1 MHALTLERFRFSTWM
16 KALGVLL
23 CAVLTAASARIS
35 VLTPLSPVPLT
46 LQVLVVILSGFA
58 LGWRGALLSQMLYLQ
73 AILLGAP
80 WTASGLA
87 GPMAFAA
94 PTAGYLLSFPLA
106 AALAGWFHER
116 VAQGAAQ
123 SAAQGVAQGAWGR
136 LVGGMA
142 ALVVI
147 YALGALWLAGF
158 VGGLANG
165 WRLGVAPFLGA
176 DALKIVIASA
186 TLSLRRR

>member
-1 MHALTLERFRFSTWM
+1 MHSLTLERFRFSTWA

-23 CAVLTAASARIS
+23 FAVLTAASARIS

-46 LQVLVVILSGFA
+46 LQVLLVILSGFV

-87 GPMAFAA
+87 GPMAFVA

-106 AALAGWFHER
+106 AALAGWFSER
-116 VAQGAAQ
+116 TAQRT
-123 SAAQGVAQGAWGR
+123 WGR

-142 ALVVI
+142 ALVVV

-165 WRLGVAPFLGA
+165 WRLGVVPFLGA
-176 DALKIVIASA
+176 DALKVIIASA
-186 TLSLRRR
+186 IWALRRR

>member
-1 MHALTLERFRFSTWM
+1 MHALTLERFRFSTWT

-23 CAVLTAASARIS
+23 FAVLTAASARIS

-58 LGWRGALLSQMLYLQ
+58 LGWRGALLSQALYLQ

-80 WTASGLA
+80 WTASGIA
-87 GPMAFAA
+87 GPMAFVA

-106 AALAGWFHER
+106 AALAGWLHER
-116 VAQGAAQ
+116 VTQGAAP
-123 SAAQGVAQGAWGR
+123 SAWGR
-136 LVGGMA
+136 LAGGVA

-158 VGGLANG
+158 VGGLGNG
-165 WRLGVAPFLGA
+165 WRLGVVPFLGA
-176 DALKIVIASA
+176 DALKVVIASA
-186 TLSLRRR
+186 ALSLRRR

>member
-1 MHALTLERFRFSTWM
+1 MHALTLERFRFSTWI

-23 CAVLTAASARIS
+23 FAVLTAASARIS

-58 LGWRGALLSQMLYLQ
+58 LGWRGALLSQVLYLQ

-87 GPMAFAA
+87 GPMAFVA

-106 AALAGWFHER
+106 AALAGWLHER
-116 VAQGAAQ
+116 MV
-123 SAAQGVAQGAWGR
+123 SSAWGR

-142 ALVVI
+142 ALMVV

-165 WRLGVAPFLGA
+165 WRLGVVPFLGA
-176 DALKIVIASA
+176 DALKVVIASA
-186 TLSLRRR
+186 ALSLRRR

>member
-1 MHALTLERFRFSTWM
+1 MHALTLERFRFSTWI
-16 KALGVLL
+16 KVLGVLL
-23 CAVLTAASARIS
+23 LAVLTAASARIS

-58 LGWRGALLSQMLYLQ
+58 LGWRGALLSQILYLQ

-87 GPMAFAA
+87 GPMAFVA

-106 AALAGWFHER
+106 AALAGWFSER
-116 VAQGAAQ
+116 AG
-123 SAAQGVAQGAWGR
+123 SSAWGR

-142 ALVVI
+142 ALVVV
-147 YALGALWLAGF
+147 YALGAMWLAGF

-165 WRLGVAPFLGA
+165 WRLGVVPFLGA
-176 DALKIVIASA
+176 DALKVVIASA
-186 TLSLRRR
+186 ALSLRRR

>member
-1 MHALTLERFRFSTWM
+1 MHALTLERFRFSTWI

-23 CAVLTAASARIS
+23 LAVLTAASARIS

-58 LGWRGALLSQMLYLQ
+58 LGWRGALLSQILYLQ

-87 GPMAFAA
+87 GPMAFVA

-106 AALAGWFHER
+106 AALAGWFSER
-116 VAQGAAQ
+116 VAQGAGQ
-123 SAAQGVAQGAWGR
+123 STWGR
-136 LVGGMA
+136 LAGGMA

-158 VGGLANG
+158 VGGLVNG
-165 WRLGVAPFLGA
+165 WRLGVLPFLGA
-176 DALKIVIASA
+176 DALKVVIASA
-186 TLSLRRR
+186 ALSLRRR

>member
-1 MHALTLERFRFSTWM
+1 MHALTLERFRFSTWA

-23 CAVLTAASARIS
+23 FAVLTAASARIS

-58 LGWRGALLSQMLYLQ
+58 LGWRGALLSQALYLQ

-80 WTASGLA
+80 WTASGIA
-87 GPMAFAA
+87 GPMAFVA

-106 AALAGWFHER
+106 AALAGWLSER
-116 VAQGAAQ
+116 VTQSVAQGAG
-123 SAAQGVAQGAWGR
+123 SSAWGR
-136 LVGGMA
+136 LAGGMA

-165 WRLGVAPFLGA
+165 WRLGVVPFLGA
-176 DALKIVIASA
+176 DALKVVIASA
-186 TLSLRRR
+186 ALSLRRR